1 MAGCTANLCKS
12 LGDSVLKWIIAR
24 LREPSSWRGIV
35 WLLTVFGLA
44 LKPDQAEAIVTAG
57 MALAGLLG
65 VFLSDDRPHSVER
78 DAVGCGGD
86 SAASG
91 ADRVR
96 DDLPE
101 LELVGKPLAE
111 TGREG
116 AGSSGGARQR
126 TAPARSADELRQP
139 VLAKDSPR
147 PDQPADPNTYPRFGS
162 GWGDRD

>member
-1 MAGCTANLCKS
+1 M
-12 LGDSVLKWIIAR
+12 KWILAR

-65 VFLSDDRPHSVER
+65 VFLSDDRSHPVER

-101 LELVGKPLAE
+101 LELVGKPL
-111 TGREG
+111 G
-116 AGSSGGARQR
+116 AADRGGAADSGLDHRSPVSSG
-126 TAPARSADELRQP
+126 TADELRVQSER
-139 VLAKDSPR
+139 SPG
-147 PDQPADPNTYPRFGS
+147 PYQSADPNTYPRFGS
-162 GWGDRD
+162 GFGDRD

>member
-1 MAGCTANLCKS
+1 MNW
-12 LGDSVLKWIIAR
+12 VLAR
-24 LREPSSWRGIV
+24 LREPSTWRGLV
-35 WLLTVFGLA
+35 WMATVFGLS
-44 LKPDQAEAIVTAG
+44 LRPDQAEAIVMAG

-101 LELVGKPLAE
+101 LELVGKPMGGV
-111 TGREG
+111 GRAPALE
-116 AGSSGGARQR
+116 SGCDHQR
-126 TAPARSADELRQP
+126 TVPGRPADELRLP
-139 VLAKDSPR
+139 TDRR
-147 PDQPADPNTYPRFGS
+147 PGPTVSADPNTYPRFG
-162 GWGDRD
+162 GGFGDRD

>member
-1 MAGCTANLCKS
+1 MNWFLNQ
-12 LGDSVLKWIIAR
+12 
-24 LREPSSWRGIV
+24 LRQASTWRGLV

-65 VFLSDDRPHSVER
+65 VFLSDDRSHPVER
-78 DAVGCGGD
+78 DAVGRGGD

-101 LELVGKPLAE
+101 LELVESPWGQRIEVARRILAIIISGLFLAALLTSCACSPSVPLARISPQ
-111 TGREG
+111 TPTPIP
-116 AGSSGGARQR
+116 ASVLDSGIGINCTWR
-126 TAPARSADELRQP
+126 
-139 VLAKDSPR
+139 
-147 PDQPADPNTYPRFGS
+147 Y
-162 GWGDRD
+162 

>member
-1 MAGCTANLCKS
+1 MNW
-12 LGDSVLKWIIAR
+12 VLAR
-24 LREPSSWRGIV
+24 LREPSSWRGII

-101 LELVGKPLAE
+101 LELVGKPMGGV
-111 TGREG
+111 GRAPALESG
-116 AGSSGGARQR
+116 MDHRSPVSSGA
-126 TAPARSADELRQP
+126 ANELRVP
-139 VLAKDSPR
+139 SERSPGTY
-147 PDQPADPNTYPRFGS
+147 QSADPNTYPRFGS
-162 GWGDRD
+162 GFGDRD

>member
-1 MAGCTANLCKS
+1 MNW
-12 LGDSVLKWIIAR
+12 VLAR
-24 LREPSSWRGIV
+24 LREPSSWRGII

-96 DDLPE
+96 NDLPE
-101 LELVGKPLAE
+101 LELVGKPLGDANRN
-111 TGREG
+111 TSVDVGLGHQRVV
-116 AGSSGGARQR
+116 SAR
-126 TAPARSADELRQP
+126 AADRMRQP
-139 VLAKDSPR
+139 VLPKDSPR
-147 PDQPADPNTYPRFGS
+147 PDQSADPNTYPRFGGGGF

>member
-1 MAGCTANLCKS
+1 MNW
-12 LGDSVLKWIIAR
+12 VLAR

-78 DAVGCGGD
+78 DAVGRVGD

-91 ADRVR
+91 VDRVR

-101 LELVGKPLAE
+101 LELVGKPMGDV
-111 TGREG
+111 GR
-116 AGSSGGARQR
+116 
-126 TAPARSADELRQP
+126 APAADSGHHHQRVVPGGTADELRVQSER
-139 VLAKDSPR
+139 SPG
-147 PDQPADPNTYPRFGS
+147 PYQSADPNTYPRFGS
-162 GWGDRD
+162 GFGDRD

>member
-1 MAGCTANLCKS
+1 MNW
-12 LGDSVLKWIIAR
+12 VLAR

-65 VFLSDDRPHSVER
+65 VFLSDDRSHPVER

-101 LELVGKPLAE
+101 LELVGKPLGAA
-111 TGREG
+111 GRGSEADSG
-116 AGSSGGARQR
+116 LDHRSPVSSG
-126 TAPARSADELRQP
+126 TADELRVP
-139 VLAKDSPR
+139 PERSPG
-147 PDQPADPNTYPRFGS
+147 PYQSADPNTYPRFGS
-162 GWGDRD
+162 GFGDRD

>member
-1 MAGCTANLCKS
+1 MNW
-12 LGDSVLKWIIAR
+12 VLAR

-101 LELVGKPLAE
+101 LELVGKPM
-111 TGREG
+111 G
-116 AGSSGGARQR
+116 AADRGSEADSGHHHQR
-126 TAPARSADELRQP
+126 VVPGGTADELRVP
-139 VLAKDSPR
+139 PERSPG
-147 PDQPADPNTYPRFGS
+147 PYQSADPNTYPRFGS
-162 GWGDRD
+162 GFGDRD

>member
-1 MAGCTANLCKS
+1 MNW
-12 LGDSVLKWIIAR
+12 VLAR

-65 VFLSDDRPHSVER
+65 VFLSDDRSHPVER

-101 LELVGKPLAE
+101 LELVGKPLGAADRDGE
-111 TGREG
+111 ADSGRG
-116 AGSSGGARQR
+116 HQSPVPGG
-126 TAPARSADELRQP
+126 TADELRVQSER
-139 VLAKDSPR
+139 SPG
-147 PDQPADPNTYPRFGS
+147 PYQSADLNTYPRFGS
-162 GWGDRD
+162 GFGDRD